1 MILHNTQPHKKFAAR
16 FSPLDKLKM
25 RCNIC
30 GDTSVEYDSY
40 RGATVCTKC
49 GEVLEEGRV
58 VTELSF
64 SQSGDGR
71 ASISGQRVVGY
82 SLGGS
87 GTDRLGAFWNSSGVA
102 IAGQGALST
111 TLQRGGQRV
120 DWIGQRLG
128 LRNHVIDEGKRMF
141 QLAAQRNFTTG
152 RKTSHVAAACMYIV
166 CRRDREPYLL
176 LDFSDALH
184 ASVRELGQIYM
195 KLVRLLNLDKVL
207 DIPVIDPS
215 LFMERFSARLELG
228 QKGSQ
233 MVSHTASR
241 LIQAMSR
248 HWICTGRRPTGLCGA
263 ALLIACKYHGF
274 TRSPAAL
281 AEIVR
286 IGEVTIRKRL
296 IELQE
301 TPTAALTLGEFEN
314 AVDDKADAIDTP
326 TGYVSLPPCLIRNRM
341 KERKMFLKGITND
354 KVPILPVTD
363 VCEENPTEAQILAV
377 ADQVM
382 TSIGGEDG
390 IKSLLGEEAG
400 ALVPIGSDGE
410 DDDIEGVAA
419 CDISIDENDS
429 EDLDEYI
436 LTEEE
441 AAAKSAIWHE
451 WNKPFLEEWAMRE
464 EKKRKEQEE
473 NPSGEAVRKRKQSSS
488 TVPKQPAA
496 SAMEATQE
504 VLEKRAKLLV
514 KKVDILDSLF
524 SK

>member
-1 MILHNTQPHKKFAAR
+1 
-16 FSPLDKLKM
+16 M

-64 SQSGDGR
+64 SQAGDGR

-82 SLGGS
+82 SLGGT

-263 ALLIACKYHGF
+263 ALLISCKYHGF
-274 TRSPAAL
+274 DRSPSAL

-296 IELQE
+296 IELQQ
-301 TPTAALTLGEFEN
+301 TPTAALTLDQFEN
-314 AVDDKADAIDTP
+314 SAAIEDAGDTAIDTP

-354 KVPILPVTD
+354 KVPVLPVSD
-363 VCEENPTEAQILAV
+363 LCEENPTEAQILAV

-382 TSIGGEDG
+382 NSIGGEEG
-390 IKSLLGEEAG
+390 IRSLLGDDGG
-400 ALVPIGSDGE
+400 ALLPVGSDVDE
-410 DDDIEGVAA
+410 DDDVIEDPEGIAI
-419 CDISIDENDS
+419 CDLSEDENDS
-429 EDLDEYI
+429 EDLDDYI

-441 AAAKSAIWHE
+441 SAAKSAIWHE

-473 NPSGEAVRKRKQSSS
+473 NAEGEGVKRKRPTSSS
-488 TVPKQPAA
+488 IAPKQPAA

>member
-1 MILHNTQPHKKFAAR
+1 
-16 FSPLDKLKM
+16 M

-82 SLGGS
+82 SLGGT
-87 GTDRLGAFWNSSGVA
+87 GTDRLGAFWNSAGVA

-215 LFMERFSARLELG
+215 LFMERFSARLDLG

-233 MVSHTASR
+233 LVSHTASR

-274 TRSPAAL
+274 DRSPSAL

-296 IELQE
+296 IELQQ
-301 TPTAALTLGEFEN
+301 TPTAALTLDQFEN
-314 AVDDKADAIDTP
+314 LQAIEDSTETIDTP
-326 TGYVSLPPCLIRNRM
+326 TGYVSLPPCLIRNRL

-354 KVPILPVTD
+354 KVPILPVAD
-363 VCEENPTEAQILAV
+363 VCEDNPTEAHILAV

-382 TSIGGEDG
+382 SSIGGEEG
-390 IKSLLGEEAG
+390 IKSLLEQDSS
-400 ALVPIGSDGE
+400 ALLPLGSDGE
-410 DDDIEGVAA
+410 EEDVEGIAV
-419 CDISIDENDS
+419 CDLSHDENDS

-441 AAAKSAIWHE
+441 SAAKSAIWHE

-464 EKKRKEQEE
+464 EKKRKELEE
-473 NPSGEAVRKRKQSSS
+473 NGEVVKKRRPASSS
-488 TVPKQPAA
+488 NAVPKQPAA

-504 VLEKRAKLLV
+504 VLEKRARLLV

>member
-1 MILHNTQPHKKFAAR
+1 
-16 FSPLDKLKM
+16 M

-82 SLGGS
+82 SLGGTGS
-87 GTDRLGAFWNSSGVA
+87 DRLGAFWNSSGVA

-274 TRSPAAL
+274 DRSPAAL

-296 IELQE
+296 IELQQ
-301 TPTAALTLGEFEN
+301 TPTAALTLDQFEN
-314 AVDDKADAIDTP
+314 SSAIEDQKDTLDTP

-354 KVPILPVTD
+354 KVPVLPVGD
-363 VCEENPTEAQILAV
+363 LCEENPTEAQILAV

-382 TSIGGEDG
+382 SSIGGEDG
-390 IKSLLGEEAG
+390 IKELLDG
-400 ALVPIGSDGE
+400 AVLPVGSDGE
-410 DDDIEGVAA
+410 DEDLIEDPEGIAVCDLSTDD
-419 CDISIDENDS
+419 DDS

-441 AAAKSAIWHE
+441 SAAKSAIWHE

-473 NPSGEAVRKRKQSSS
+473 NAASGGDGSIKRRKQTSASAA
-488 TVPKQPAA
+488 PKQPAA

>member
-1 MILHNTQPHKKFAAR
+1 
-16 FSPLDKLKM
+16 M

-82 SLGGS
+82 SLGGT

-274 TRSPAAL
+274 DRSPAAL

-296 IELQE
+296 IELQQ
-301 TPTAALTLGEFEN
+301 TPTAALTLDQFEN
-314 AVDDKADAIDTP
+314 SSAIEDQKDTLDTP

-354 KVPILPVTD
+354 KVPVLPVGD
-363 VCEENPTEAQILAV
+363 LCEENPTEAQILAV

-382 TSIGGEDG
+382 SSIGGEDG
-390 IKSLLGEEAG
+390 IKELLDG
-400 ALVPIGSDGE
+400 AVLPVGSDGE
-410 DDDIEGVAA
+410 DEDLIEDPEGIAVCDLSTDD
-419 CDISIDENDS
+419 DDS

-441 AAAKSAIWHE
+441 SAAKSAIWHE

-473 NPSGEAVRKRKQSSS
+473 NAASGGDGSIKRRKQTSASAA
-488 TVPKQPAA
+488 PKQPAA